1 MNYANENLSDGEV
14 IDIIAESKNIVE
26 AIENAYNYGYRD
38 GKNGDQMTERGCY
51 TVDELID
58 TLTELKNE
66 SPKKGETI
74 VYIKEVYATDEY
86 LHISDVRLDDEDDI
100 IIEDNIRPQIYW

>member
-1 MNYANENLSDGEV
+1 MNYANENLSDGEI

-38 GKNGDQMTERGCY
+38 GKNGDQMTRKCY
-51 TVDELID
+51 TVDELIN

-66 SPKKGETI
+66 SPKKGDTI
-74 VYIKEVYATDEY
+74 IYIKETYAIDEY
-86 LHISDVRLDDEDDI
+86 LHTSVRLDDENDI
-100 IIEDNIRPQIYW
+100 IIEGDIKPQIYW

>member
-1 MNYANENLSDGEV
+1 
-14 IDIIAESKNIVE
+14 
-26 AIENAYNYGYRD
+26 
-38 GKNGDQMTERGCY
+38 MTERRCY

-86 LHISDVRLDDEDDI
+86 LHTSVRLDDEDDI
-100 IIEDNIRPQIYW
+100 IIEGNIRP